1 MKGLFLIF
9 HGFEAFN
16 GISKKIRYQV
26 KALKECGLEM
36 HTCWLDDTDNHK
48 RRMVDESI
56 IADYGFG
63 IKGKIL
69 KRIEFDSIVHYVQK
83 ENIDF
88 IYVRYV
94 HNASPFSIRLMK
106 LLKKTGARIVME
118 IPTYP
123 YDQEY
128 FSIKEKIELYTDKG
142 ISLKSIPSASQ
153 MELIS
158 AKSL

>member
-26 KALKECGLEM
+26 KALQECGLEM

-69 KRIEFDSIVHYVQK
+69 KRIEFDSIVHYSYSRKKSEAAVLGSVA
-83 ENIDF
+83 F
-88 IYVRYV
+88 
-94 HNASPFSIRLMK
+94 FRLSRRPG
-106 LLKKTGARIVME
+106 L
-118 IPTYP
+118 
-123 YDQEY
+123 
-128 FSIKEKIELYTDKG
+128 
-142 ISLKSIPSASQ
+142 
-153 MELIS
+153 
-158 AKSL
+158 

>member
-1 MKGLFLIF
+1 MRTRNAYVL
-9 HGFEAFN
+9 AR
-16 GISKKIRYQV
+16 RY
-26 KALKECGLEM
+26 
-36 HTCWLDDTDNHK
+36 DNHK

-106 LLKKTGARIVME
+106 LLKRPEHV
-118 IPTYP
+118 
-123 YDQEY
+123 
-128 FSIKEKIELYTDKG
+128 
-142 ISLKSIPSASQ
+142 
-153 MELIS
+153 
-158 AKSL
+158 

>member
-1 MKGLFLIF
+1 M
-9 HGFEAFN
+9 
-16 GISKKIRYQV
+16 RTR
-26 KALKECGLEM
+26 M

-69 KRIEFDSIVHYVQK
+69 KESNLTVSLHYVQK
-83 ENIDF
+83 EDIDF

-106 LLKKTGARIVME
+106 LLKKDRSTYSDGNPDISIRPRI
-118 IPTYP
+118 
-123 YDQEY
+123 
-128 FSIKEKIELYTDKG
+128 
-142 ISLKSIPSASQ
+142 
-153 MELIS
+153 
-158 AKSL
+158 

>member
-1 MKGLFLIF
+1 
-9 HGFEAFN
+9 
-16 GISKKIRYQV
+16 
-26 KALKECGLEM
+26 M

-94 HNASPFSIRLMK
+94 HNASPFNI
-106 LLKKTGARIVME
+106 AC
-118 IPTYP
+118 
-123 YDQEY
+123 
-128 FSIKEKIELYTDKG
+128 
-142 ISLKSIPSASQ
+142 Q
-153 MELIS
+153 MLSETFVY
-158 AKSL
+158 K